1 MARPTVRP
9 DLRSY
14 TGFLLRR
21 AYVATVGVE
30 ASCLGDDAR
39 MREVAVLFIL
49 DEHGAVSQREVAE
62 LTHISPTVM
71 VGLVDALG
79 ARGWVVRE
87 RKLDDR
93 RSYALRLTSPGRT
106 ALRRATRD
114 LDRSDL
120 RLTADLSE
128 DEVARLREH
137 LIVLLAGDPA
147 LQVTALADRVG
158 YLIRHAHRRSR
169 ERAQQALREFDLHPR
184 NFGLLSVVGRD
195 EPCSQSHLATV
206 LGVSDPA
213 ILPALEAMET
223 RGLLTRVRNADDRRI
238 SDVRLTAQGRQV
250 LTGAQAQADLMQADI
265 EDRLGTKAND
275 DLRDL
280 LARIVNG

>member
-1 MARPTVRP
+1 MAGPQRR
-9 DLRSY
+9 DLRTY

-49 DEHGAVSQREVAE
+49 DEHGALSQREVAE

-71 VGLVDALG
+71 VGLVDSLG

-87 RKLDDR
+87 RKVEDR
-93 RSYALRLTSPGRT
+93 RSYALRLTGAGRA

-114 LDRSDL
+114 LDRSER

-128 DEVARLREH
+128 DEVARLRRH
-137 LIVLLAGDPA
+137 LSVLLGDDPA
-147 LQVTALADRVG
+147 LQVTALAERVG
-158 YLIRHAHRRSR
+158 YLVRHAHRRSR
-169 ERAQQALREFDLHPR
+169 ERAQAALRQFDLHPR

-195 EPCSQSHLATV
+195 EPCSQSHLAAV

-213 ILPALEAMET
+213 VLPALEALET
-223 RGLLTRVRNADDRRI
+223 RGLLTRERNADDRRI
-238 SDVRLTAQGRQV
+238 SDVRLTAEGRE
-250 LTGAQAQADLMQADI
+250 LLDGAQAQADAMQADI
-265 EDRLGTKAND
+265 VQRLGVEAND
-275 DLRDL
+275 DLRGL